1 MQILLLSKNQSIV
14 ACNTQEQVGLIVG
27 GLTMLQRQGE
37 FRARRARPRTSV
49 GASAQM
55 AEFAPA
61 LMVFILAV
69 AFPMINL
76 LSFGAGYAA
85 LAFLGQQCAVQ
96 ASNATSY
103 QQALVE
109 MKTQANTIAGSGI
122 GQFAKLAPVGGFQ
135 GCGADLWLTET
146 DINTKVVKQYGP
158 NTGLTGGP
166 ADPTNKIY
174 EYTVRTS
181 YNVGPFLNL
190 ASFPFIGDVPL
201 VGKAVLVSTSS
212 SRSEEHDDS
221 LSMGIEHRVLIG
233 SLF

>member
-1 MQILLLSKNQSIV
+1 MVSLPCIFHSLEEYMQILLLSKNQSIV
-14 ACNTQEQVGLIVG
+14 ACNTQEQVRLIVG

-135 GCGADLWLTET
+135 GLRRGPLADRDRYQHQSGQAVWTQHRT
-146 DINTKVVKQYGP
+146 DW
-158 NTGLTGGP
+158 
-166 ADPTNKIY
+166 
-174 EYTVRTS
+174 R
-181 YNVGPFLNL
+181 
-190 ASFPFIGDVPL
+190 
-201 VGKAVLVSTSS
+201 S
-212 SRSEEHDDS
+212 SRSHQQD
-221 LSMGIEHRVLIG
+221 IRVH
-233 SLF
+233 SAH